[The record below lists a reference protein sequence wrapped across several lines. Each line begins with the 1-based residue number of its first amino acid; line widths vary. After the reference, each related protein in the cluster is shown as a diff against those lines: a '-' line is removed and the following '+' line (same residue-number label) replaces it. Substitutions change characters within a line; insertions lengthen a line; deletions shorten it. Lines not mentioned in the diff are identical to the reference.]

1 VILYILL
8 ILFIIQKRNQIR
20 SLQSVLASLCHS
32 SNIQLSARLQ
42 TIDNQLAGLSLTD
55 SRVFYSPTLTQ
66 SFDHIEELTSSGQL
80 QSLHQSFTNLQ
91 TLVATSQ
98 KLIQQLQT
106 QLTIRSESDP
116 VSPYPQQMLQWLKNL
131 HYSLSQKNESIQMI
145 EKQLDFLQQQCQN
158 VAFQRK
164 QLELLSANFHPSSKT
179 TLLLEQ
185 ASELQDQIHNQRSL
199 VLRMISDVDS
209 IGNDGILVRLAVHQ
223 NASENPRGTVLKSV
237 NSVIRSATDAMTE
250 LTLLCTNLDHIN
262 NELETEQQDSEH
274 FAEQKRLIDNV
285 KMVDRTYSSVSKT
298 IISSLNDCQT
308 LLNAL
313 QKAMVDVQQY
323 VSNVASTRPN
333 SAEEQTQRHI
343 DGWECNTCGIV
354 NDNSKM
360 VCEACFQRRIC
371 YVS

>member
-1 VILYILL
+1 
-8 ILFIIQKRNQIR
+8 
-20 SLQSVLASLCHS
+20 
-32 SNIQLSARLQ
+32 
-42 TIDNQLAGLSLTD
+42 
-55 SRVFYSPTLTQ
+55 
-66 SFDHIEELTSSGQL
+66 
-80 QSLHQSFTNLQ
+80 
-91 TLVATSQ
+91 
-98 KLIQQLQT
+98 
-106 QLTIRSESDP
+106 
-116 VSPYPQQMLQWLKNL
+116 
-131 HYSLSQKNESIQMI
+131 
-145 EKQLDFLQQQCQN
+145 
-158 VAFQRK
+158 
-164 QLELLSANFHPSSKT
+164 
-179 TLLLEQ
+179 
-185 ASELQDQIHNQRSL
+185 
-199 VLRMISDVDS
+199 MISDVDS

>member
-1 VILYILL
+1 MILYILL

-333 SAEEQTQRHI
+333 SA
-343 DGWECNTCGIV
+343 
-354 NDNSKM
+354 
-360 VCEACFQRRIC
+360 
-371 YVS
+371 